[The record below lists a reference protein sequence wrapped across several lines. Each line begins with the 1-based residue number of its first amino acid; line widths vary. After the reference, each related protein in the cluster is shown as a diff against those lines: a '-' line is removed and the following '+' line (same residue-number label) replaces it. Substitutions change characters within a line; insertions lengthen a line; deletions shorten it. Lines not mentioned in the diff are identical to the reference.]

1 MLHNLSINKKLLI
14 LSLFFISIIVIY
26 ATRLSVNALDN
37 YNNSQDVIEIV
48 QLSVFMNN
56 VVHELQKERG
66 ASAGY
71 LSSAGKKFS
80 STLQQQR
87 SLTDTQIEQ
96 LQQYLGSKH
105 NPFIEKVRQQADF
118 SRLAS
123 MREKISKMSL
133 ETKTAV
139 AYYTALNESLIKL
152 ISQFSTYANNTH
164 IRNMLNSLV
173 LFTSAK
179 ERAGIE
185 RAILSAL
192 FSRNEYNKFL
202 EHKFITVLAQQR
214 ALFQLFEFTANEA
227 FKNKYQQIKSSPSF
241 VQVQQMRNIALNQ
254 EKNFGVDA
262 DVWFKTITQK
272 INKLKEM
279 ELFISHSLLDAAST
293 DKQSA
298 LYALL
303 SVLLFS
309 FAVFIIAIWFSQSI
323 RKTIMS
329 KILDFKQAIEKV
341 RNGDLT
347 ILLKY
352 SRNSRNEMDQMAAM
366 FQSLITIMQDLTTRI
381 STTVHYASKGD
392 FTSCKLTGDGL
403 DGDFLVAI
411 NSVIKGI
418 NAMKV
423 AHDKQ
428 ELINFNSKLQTLNDV
443 GGSITLIQSE
453 IATIVDNLSDILS
466 TTHETSSQA
475 SDSLLVVEE
484 ILSKLNTLVEN
495 IYNSNAAIEGLEEKS
510 NQITSVVD
518 LIQTIAEQTNLL
530 ALNAAIEAARAGE
543 HGRGFSVVADEV
555 RNLAEHTQRA
565 TSEIAESIQSMRQE
579 TASIVEKSENM
590 TQLANDVSGHVEKFK
605 GTMTKLNN
613 DARDMSSLVGG
624 MEYQAFIVLA
634 KIDHIIFKSN
644 AYTAMINNNGKA
656 EFADHKS
663 CRLGKW
669 YQTSGKSIFSRT
681 KSYPKLDMPHSK
693 VHLMVQ
699 KNMEYIRTEDKRL
712 EFEDII
718 INNYQAMEAAST
730 ELFELL
736 DAMRNEMRSL
746 EQEPNS

>member
-1 MLHNLSINKKLLI
+1 MLQNISINKKLFI

-26 ATRLSVNALDN
+26 AVRLSTNALDN

-87 SLTDTQIEQ
+87 TLTDTQIQQ
-96 LQQYLGSKH
+96 LEQYLHSKH
-105 NPFIEKVRQQADF
+105 NPFIEKVRKQTDF
-118 SRLAS
+118 SQLAN
-123 MREKISKMSL
+123 MREQISRMSIN
-133 ETKTAV
+133 TKTAV
-139 AYYTALNESLIKL
+139 AYYTGLNKNLIKL
-152 ISQFSTYANNTH
+152 ISEFSTYANNTH

-185 RAILSAL
+185 RAILSAV
-192 FSRNEYNKFL
+192 FSRNQYNKFL
-202 EHKFITVLAQQR
+202 EHKFITVLAQQK
-214 ALFQLFEFTANEA
+214 ALFQLFEFTANDA
-227 FKNKYQQIKSSPSF
+227 FKNKYQQITGNPAFK
-241 VQVQQMRNIALNQ
+241 QVQQMRSIALNR
-254 EKNFGVDA
+254 EKDFGVDA

-279 ELFISHSLLDAAST
+279 EVYISDSLLESAAY

-298 LYALL
+298 FYTLL
-303 SVLLFS
+303 SVALFS
-309 FAVFIIAIWFSQSI
+309 LVVLIIAIWFSQSI
-323 RKTIMS
+323 RKIIMN

-347 ILLKY
+347 ILLNY
-352 SRNSRNEMDQMAAM
+352 SRDSQNEMDQMAAM

-381 STTVHYASKGD
+381 STSVHYAAKGD

-403 DGDFLVAI
+403 DGDFLNAI

-418 NAMKV
+418 DAMKE

-428 ELINFNSKLQTLNDV
+428 ELINFNSQLQSLNDV

-453 IATIVDNLSDILS
+453 IASIVENLSDVLK
-466 TTHETSSQA
+466 TTNETSEQA
-475 SDSLLVVEE
+475 SDTLVVVEE
-484 ILSKLNTLVEN
+484 ILTKLNKLVEN
-495 IYNSNAAIEGLEEKS
+495 IFSSNATIEGLEEKS
-510 NQITSVVD
+510 KQITSVVD

-565 TSEIAESIQSMRQE
+565 TSEIAESINAMKEE
-579 TASIVEKSENM
+579 TTSIVKKSDVM
-590 TQLANDVSGHVEKFK
+590 TQLANDVSDHVENFK
-605 GTMTKLNN
+605 GMMIKLNS
-613 DARDMSSLVGG
+613 DAKDMSSLVGG
-624 MEYQAFIVLA
+624 MECQAFVVLA
-634 KIDHIIFKSN
+634 KIDHIIFKAN
-644 AYTAMINNNGKA
+644 AYSAMISNDNTT
-656 EFADHKS
+656 EFPDHKH

-669 YQTSGKSIFSRT
+669 YLDNGKTLFSKT
-681 KSYPKLDMPHSK
+681 QSYPKLDKPHSI
-693 VHLMVQ
+693 VHKMVIS
-699 KNMEYIRTEDKRL
+699 NMEYIRTEDRRL
-712 EFEDII
+712 EYETEII
-718 INNYQAMEAAST
+718 ENYKIMEQSSS
-730 ELFELL
+730 ELFNLL
-736 DAMRNEMRSL
+736 DAMRKEMHCGK
-746 EQEPNS
+746 E

>member
-1 MLHNLSINKKLLI
+1 MLHNLSINKKLLM

-26 ATRLSVNALDN
+26 AVRLSANALDN

-48 QLSVFMNN
+48 QLSVYMNN

-66 ASAGY
+66 ASSGY

-80 STLQQQR
+80 NILQKQR
-87 SLTDTQIEQ
+87 ALTDTQIQQ
-96 LQQYLGSKH
+96 LQQYLSSED
-105 NPFIEKVRQQADF
+105 NPFIEKVRQQIDF
-118 SRLAS
+118 SKLAN
-123 MREKISKMSL
+123 MREQVSKMSIS
-133 ETKTAV
+133 TKTAV
-139 AYYTALNESLIKL
+139 AYYTGLNKNLIRL
-152 ISQFSTYANNTH
+152 ISEFSTYANNPR

-185 RAILSAL
+185 RAILSAV
-192 FSRNEYNKFL
+192 FSRNEFNNFL
-202 EHKFITVLAQQR
+202 EHKFITVLAQQKV
-214 ALFQLFEFTANEA
+214 LFQLFEFTANDA
-227 FKNKYQQIKSSPSF
+227 FKNRYQQITGSPSF
-241 VQVQQMRNIALNQ
+241 EQVQQMRSIALNR

-262 DVWFKTITQK
+262 DIWFKTITQK

-279 ELFISHSLLDAAST
+279 ELYISNSLLESAAY

-298 LYALL
+298 FYTLL
-303 SVLLFS
+303 SVALFS
-309 FAVFIIAIWFSQSI
+309 IVVLIIAIWFSQSI
-323 RKTIMS
+323 RKTIMN
-329 KILDFKQAIEKV
+329 KILDFKQAIERV

-347 ILLKY
+347 ILLNY
-352 SRNSRNEMDQMAAM
+352 SRDSQNEMDQMAAM

-381 STTVHYASKGD
+381 STSVHYAAKGD

-403 DGDFLVAI
+403 KGDFLVAI

-418 NAMKV
+418 NAMQE

-453 IATIVDNLSDILS
+453 IATIVDNLSGILS
-466 TTHETSSQA
+466 TTRETSNQA

-484 ILSKLNTLVEN
+484 ILTKLNTLVEN
-495 IYNSNAAIEGLEEKS
+495 IYNSNATIEGLEEKS

-579 TASIVEKSENM
+579 TTSIVEKSENM
-590 TQLANDVSGHVEKFK
+590 TQLANDVSEHVENFK

-624 MEYQAFIVLA
+624 MECQAFIVLA

-644 AYTAMINNNGKA
+644 AYTAMINNEGTA
-656 EFADHKS
+656 EFADHKN

-669 YQTSGKSIFSRT
+669 YQTNGKSVFSRT
-681 KSYPKLDMPHSK
+681 QSYPKLDMPHSK

-699 KNMEYIRTEDKRL
+699 KNMEYIRTADKRL
-712 EFEDII
+712 EFEDTII
-718 INNYQAMEAAST
+718 ENYQTMEVASK

-736 DAMRNEMRSL
+736 NAMRNEML
-746 EQEPNS
+746 ILKQEPDS